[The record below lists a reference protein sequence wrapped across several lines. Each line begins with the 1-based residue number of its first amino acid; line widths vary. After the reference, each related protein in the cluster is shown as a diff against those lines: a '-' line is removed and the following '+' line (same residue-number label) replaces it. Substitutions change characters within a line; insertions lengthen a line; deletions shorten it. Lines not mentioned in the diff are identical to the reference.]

1 MFPSQFHQQL
11 FRANELSSQVESM
24 LLESGGEI
32 TPEIEELLTLKE
44 LDQNSLV
51 EQTDLLALSLERM
64 QQTVGYYKSQIEHLE
79 TLIKGLET
87 TEGRLSSEIQGA
99 MEKLNVEAIEGHL
112 KTFKLRKSPPKV
124 EILDE
129 LAIDPEFKN
138 IKFTESV
145 NRKAIGEALK
155 AGQVLHWARL
165 TQGRSLTIQT
175 AKPKQLKESENE

>member
-1 MFPSQFHQQL
+1 MFPSTFHQQL
-11 FRANELSSQVESM
+11 YKANELSGQIEAM

-44 LDQNSLV
+44 LDQSSLI
-51 EQTDLLALSLERM
+51 EQTDLLALSLERI
-64 QQTVGYYKSQIEHLE
+64 QQTVGYYQSQINHLE

-99 MEKLNVEAIEGHL
+99 MEKLNLEAIEGQL

-138 IKFTESV
+138 MKISESV
-145 NRKAIGEALK
+145 NKKAIGEALK

-165 TQGRSLTIQT
+165 TQGRSLTIHT
-175 AKPKQLKESENE
+175 AKPKKLKESENE